1 MERSELIAKLSKE
14 AAGNTPDVYDKILQ
28 AARAEG
34 LLKGGGRGAA
44 SYGGARNAA
53 NGVGGRSAEP
63 LQKAARLGRLPQLL
77 PRLWRLRRWPCRLP

>member
-34 LLKGGGRGAA
+34 LLK
-44 SYGGARNAA
+44 
-53 NGVGGRSAEP
+53 
-63 LQKAARLGRLPQLL
+63 
-77 PRLWRLRRWPCRLP
+77 